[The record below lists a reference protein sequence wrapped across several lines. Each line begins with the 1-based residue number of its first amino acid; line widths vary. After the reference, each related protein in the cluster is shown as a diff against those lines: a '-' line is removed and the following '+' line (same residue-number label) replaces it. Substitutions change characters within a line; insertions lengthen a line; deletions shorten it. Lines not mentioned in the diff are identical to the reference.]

1 MIKYSFMIVFLFFI
15 DNLQAQTEK
24 WLPYNGGYKNKD
36 VLYDLNLV
44 TYIPNYLER
53 NKDTIYSVVEDWNSW
68 IMSAQDSLNRNLSEF
83 PPLIKE
89 KIIDSHINLGDSII
103 YVYNIAKVSSS
114 GFFYKKIANDSLSI
128 KILNSNLLANEV
140 NKQLDSLGLDTY
152 YRPISRLQYGSR
164 NKIVLYTHS
173 FIEGKDYYSEVYY
186 GICDIKN
193 DNLEI
198 TLQLLEGY
206 NISGNT
212 PENIVAD
219 FLNKNILKYKIVLSK
234 EFFLRSAESSEK

>member
-1 MIKYSFMIVFLFFI
+1 MKYFFIIAFLLFI

-24 WLPYNGGYKNKD
+24 WIPYTGGYENRD
-36 VLYDLNLV
+36 ILYDLNLV
-44 TYIPNYLER
+44 TYIPSYLER
-53 NKDTIYSVVEDWNSW
+53 NKDTIYCVVEDWNSW
-68 IMSAQDSLNRNLSEF
+68 IISAQDSLNKNLSEF
-83 PPLIKE
+83 PPLIK
-89 KIIDSHINLGDSII
+89 KKLIDSHINLGDSII
-103 YVYNIAKVSSS
+103 YVYNIANISSS
-114 GFFYKKIANDSLSI
+114 GYFYKKIADDSLSI
-128 KILNSNLLANEV
+128 KILNSDLLANEV
-140 NKQLDSLGLDTY
+140 NKQLDSLGLDIY
-152 YRPISRLQYGSR
+152 YRPISRVQYGSR
-164 NKIVLYTHS
+164 NKIVLYNHS
-173 FIEGKDYYSEVYY
+173 FIEGKDYYSPVYY

-234 EFFLRSAESSEK
+234 EFFSQNSMV